1 MSAIFYKFALLI
13 AMVTLVMCLLSGIS
27 ILTSL
32 FRAGVVFLG
41 TLFVIVVA
49 LFVLRWVVNSPA
61 PPLNQVKE
69 QNEVK

>member
-13 AMVTLVMCLLSGIS
+13 AMVTLVLCLLSGIS

-32 FRAGVVFLG
+32 FRTGVVFLG
-41 TLFVIVVA
+41 TLFVIAVA
-49 LFVLRWVVNSPA
+49 LWVLRWVVSRPSA
-61 PPLNQVKE
+61 QLNQVNE